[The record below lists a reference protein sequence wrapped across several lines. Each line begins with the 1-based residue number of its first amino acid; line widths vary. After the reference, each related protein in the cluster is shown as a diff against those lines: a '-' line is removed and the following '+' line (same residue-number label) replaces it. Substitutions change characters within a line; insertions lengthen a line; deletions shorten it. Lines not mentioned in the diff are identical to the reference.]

1 MNDKALNLLGL
12 ACRAGKAVCGDS
24 SAQKILKHRRVP
36 LLFLASDG
44 GSDNVEKYRRLAERK
59 GITVIDTYTKD
70 ELGSAVGRARSVI
83 ILIDDKGFAAAIE
96 KVKRDE

>member
-1 MNDKALNLLGL
+1 MSDKVLNLLGL
-12 ACRAGKAVCGDS
+12 ACRAGKAVCGDGA
-24 SAQKILKHRRVP
+24 AQKTLKRRRVP

-59 GITVIDTYTKD
+59 GITFVDTYTKD
-70 ELGSAVGRARSVI
+70 ELGSAVGKAQTVI
-83 ILIDDKGFAAAIE
+83 ILIDDKGFAGAIE

>member
-12 ACRAGKAVCGDS
+12 ACRAGKAVCGDG
-24 SAQKILKHRRVP
+24 SAQKILKKRRVP

-44 GSDNVEKYRRLAERK
+44 GSDNVGKYRRLAERK

-70 ELGSAVGRARSVI
+70 ELGSAVGRAQSVI